1 VSLLAFRPAPGT
13 TIAVE
18 PAHVTLDLDADA
30 DADRD
35 RDRDRSIDYTCDR
48 SIPITP

>member
-1 VSLLAFRPAPGT
+1 VSLLAVRPAPGT

-35 RDRDRSIDYTCDR
+35 RDRDCRIDYTCDQ

>member
-1 VSLLAFRPAPGT
+1 
-13 TIAVE
+13 VE

-35 RDRDRSIDYTCDR
+35 RARDCGIDYTCDQ